1 MRAAL
6 YARVSSE
13 EQLDNW
19 SISAQK
25 HEFEQHCNQKGWQ
38 TARVYIEEG
47 KSARSDSIDKRPQ
60 FKRLLEDC
68 KKRDFDVVVVH
79 SLDRWSRNLRVTLES
94 FKQLADYGL
103 AFVSITESIDYST
116 PEGKLFI
123 AMLGAFAQYFSD
135 SLAKHTS
142 KGMKE
147 RVMNGLQNG
156 DVPFGYER
164 CKEDCP
170 AEHHGKIHTVPSEA
184 EAVRKLFQFYAG
196 GNWSL
201 SKLAAWLNEQGF
213 RTRNKK
219 ELFEPDG
226 TSVNGPR
233 PFTLYSVRW
242 LLHNRFFVGKV
253 KYHGQ
258 LFNGKHEAIVDE
270 KLFDKVQAKLKDAKN
285 RSRSVSP
292 SYRLYL
298 LKGIARCI
306 YCGYPVWSETSS
318 SKYGYYREQAGS
330 RAHCDCP
337 ANGKAIRCDVID
349 AQIDSVIQSL
359 VLEPSWRERIIAKI
373 STLSEREH
381 MLKQRKQIQEKLRRL
396 GKTYLDGV
404 IDDGEYNV
412 QRKLLQNN
420 LDSLVIPEADAAMNA
435 GEMLESLGLIWQK
448 ATLEEKH
455 KLLSGM
461 LEAVYVDL
469 AASRSIVGI
478 QPKPPFYPLFE
489 ALKQIPEAKVTLFNP
504 GSDLKTKDSIS
515 MMESENFGLVET
527 GESRT
532 PRPEEAAQNMLQ
544 A

>member
-38 TARVYIEEG
+38 ITRVYVEEG
-47 KSARSDSIDKRPQ
+47 RSARSDSIDKRPQ

-170 AEHHGKIHTVPSEA
+170 SEDHGKIHKVPAEA
-184 EAVRKLFQFYAG
+184 EAVSKLFQLYAS

-213 RTRNKK
+213 RTRNKR
-219 ELFEPDG
+219 ELLEPDG
-226 TSVNGPR
+226 KLVNGPR

-242 LLHNRFFVGKV
+242 LLHNRFFIGKV

-270 KLFDKVQAKLKDAKN
+270 KLFDKVQEKLKDAKN
-285 RSRSVSP
+285 RSSSVSP

-306 YCGYPVWSETSS
+306 YCGYPIWSETSS
-318 SKYGYYREQAGS
+318 SKYSYYREQTGS
-330 RAHCDCP
+330 RVHFDCP
-337 ANGKAIRCDVID
+337 ANGKAIRCNVID
-349 AQIDSVIQSL
+349 EQIDSIIQSL

-412 QRKLLQNN
+412 RR
-420 LDSLVIPEADAAMNA
+420 I
-435 GEMLESLGLIWQK
+435 
-448 ATLEEKH
+448 
-455 KLLSGM
+455 
-461 LEAVYVDL
+461 
-469 AASRSIVGI
+469 
-478 QPKPPFYPLFE
+478 
-489 ALKQIPEAKVTLFNP
+489 
-504 GSDLKTKDSIS
+504 
-515 MMESENFGLVET
+515 
-527 GESRT
+527 
-532 PRPEEAAQNMLQ
+532 
-544 A
+544 

>member
-38 TARVYIEEG
+38 ITRVYVEEG
-47 KSARSDSIDKRPQ
+47 RSARSDSIDKRPQ

-170 AEHHGKIHTVPSEA
+170 SEDHGKIHKVPAEA
-184 EAVRKLFQFYAG
+184 EAVSKLFQLYAS

-213 RTRNKK
+213 RTRNKR
-219 ELFEPDG
+219 ELLEPDG
-226 TSVNGPR
+226 KLVNGPR

-242 LLHNRFFVGKV
+242 LLHNRFFIGKV

-270 KLFDKVQAKLKDAKN
+270 KLFDKVQEKLKDAKN
-285 RSRSVSP
+285 RSSSVSP

-306 YCGYPVWSETSS
+306 YCGYPIWSETSS
-318 SKYGYYREQAGS
+318 SKYSYYREQTGS
-330 RAHCDCP
+330 RVHFDCP
-337 ANGKAIRCDVID
+337 ANGKAIRCNVID
-349 AQIDSVIQSL
+349 EQIDSIIQSL

-412 QRKLLQNN
+412 QRKLLQGN
-420 LDSLVIPEADAAMNA
+420 LDSLVIPEADAALNA
-435 GEMLESLGLIWQK
+435 GELLESIGLIWQK

-504 GSDLKTKDSIS
+504 GSDLKTKDSIIE
-515 MMESENFGLVET
+515 MESENFGLVET
-527 GESRT
+527 GE
-532 PRPEEAAQNMLQ
+532 N
-544 A
+544 